1 MNRTYDIVVI
11 GGGPNGLLSAGYLAK
26 AGLSVLVLERRHE
39 MGGGAA
45 TEEVTGT
52 ARARINAHAFFM
64 MMVDY
69 APAYQDLDLM
79 GRYRLDHI
87 YPELQCCMPFAD
99 GNSICLYS
107 DVERTMKSFSQYSQK
122 DADAYKELTQISE
135 RFMKAFIGPA
145 TYVQPL
151 AALDQ
156 VLKLGQSD
164 VGKEMEEYNV
174 KSPETIIND
183 WFESPQVKALLLHN
197 VCMWGLDPRQ
207 DGLGYLVPLYLNR
220 MYNYRMLR
228 GGTHTLAQALM
239 KVVMENGGK
248 LMTSVLPTEIVVEDG
263 KAKGVKL
270 EDGRYFEA
278 TKGVVSTIDT
288 EQTFLELI
296 DKENL
301 DEDFRES
308 TESWQWEHW
317 GFLGTHLALR
327 DAPQLKIA
335 EKDPELA
342 KALYYVIGNE
352 TAEDFLEHYDK
363 VGEGKCDLDDGYVA
377 VMPTVH
383 DEMQKPLTGEH
394 VLTMWKMA
402 PYELDGDYNNWYSLK
417 KKEEHAM
424 GFVNVMQKYAPNV
437 NEDNIRN
444 IYVSTPAEYS
454 DKFLDMKKGSIKQGA
469 YLPLQMGFMRPNEY
483 CSTHRSPIEG
493 LFMGGAC
500 TYPGGT
506 ILLANGYLAADA
518 VCEDLGIEKWWTEPD
533 HVKAARENGLL

>member
-183 WFESPQVKALLLHN
+183 WFESPQVKAL
-197 VCMWGLDPRQ
+197 
-207 DGLGYLVPLYLNR
+207 
-220 MYNYRMLR
+220 
-228 GGTHTLAQALM
+228 
-239 KVVMENGGK
+239 
-248 LMTSVLPTEIVVEDG
+248 
-263 KAKGVKL
+263 
-270 EDGRYFEA
+270 
-278 TKGVVSTIDT
+278 
-288 EQTFLELI
+288 
-296 DKENL
+296 
-301 DEDFRES
+301 
-308 TESWQWEHW
+308 
-317 GFLGTHLALR
+317 
-327 DAPQLKIA
+327 
-335 EKDPELA
+335 
-342 KALYYVIGNE
+342 
-352 TAEDFLEHYDK
+352 
-363 VGEGKCDLDDGYVA
+363 
-377 VMPTVH
+377 
-383 DEMQKPLTGEH
+383 
-394 VLTMWKMA
+394 
-402 PYELDGDYNNWYSLK
+402 
-417 KKEEHAM
+417 
-424 GFVNVMQKYAPNV
+424 
-437 NEDNIRN
+437 
-444 IYVSTPAEYS
+444 
-454 DKFLDMKKGSIKQGA
+454 
-469 YLPLQMGFMRPNEY
+469 
-483 CSTHRSPIEG
+483 
-493 LFMGGAC
+493 
-500 TYPGGT
+500 
-506 ILLANGYLAADA
+506 
-518 VCEDLGIEKWWTEPD
+518 
-533 HVKAARENGLL
+533 